1 MTNYTGPT
9 GALKP
14 PASSPRIIPPRLRRL
29 AAGAWLAAA
38 LASTA
43 GAASAAGAASTAG
56 AASASAAAGAA
67 PYAITDI
74 GPAPATGF
82 KVSDIGAVPT
92 PGHHSPDTTDTQADG
107 VELDDINSR

>member
-1 MTNYTGPT
+1 MTNDTGPT
-9 GALKP
+9 GAPRP
-14 PASSPRIIPPRLRRL
+14 PASSQRIIPPRLRRL

-43 GAASAAGAASTAG
+43 GAASA
-56 AASASAAAGAA
+56 SASSAAGAA

-74 GPAPATGF
+74 GPAPAAGF

-92 PGHHSPDTTDTQADG
+92 PGHHSPGTTDTQADG
-107 VELDDINSR
+107 VEPDDLNSR

>member
-9 GALKP
+9 GALGP
-14 PASSPRIIPPRLRRL
+14 PASSQRIIPPRLRRL

-43 GAASAAGAASTAG
+43 GAASAAAG
-56 AASASAAAGAA
+56 TA

-92 PGHHSPDTTDTQADG
+92 PGHRSPGTTDTQADG
-107 VELDDINSR
+107 VEPDDINSR